1 MDQALFLG
9 FLVSLVKSLQRE
21 QTEALGPFY
30 QSLKE
35 KKISGRESCKP
46 QLLSGR
52 GSGGSGVGMGLY
64 RLSQCRGHT
73 LGGQQ
78 PHGREGAIQ

>member
-1 MDQALFLG
+1 MDQALLLG
-9 FLVSLVKSLQRE
+9 FLLSLVKSFQRE

-35 KKISGRESCKP
+35 KKVSGRASCKP

-52 GSGGSGVGMGLY
+52 DSGGSGMGMGLY
-64 RLSQCRGHT
+64 LLSQCRGHT

-78 PHGREGAIQ
+78 PRGREGAIQ